1 MSNLTTAHAK
11 ETPQLDPA
19 FAATNHTATEEANSA
34 KSTLDNTLVNDNA
47 EKPAAEQKSLIPQS
61 TITSS
66 DPITPPAERDLKKT
80 QKHLF
85 AKHKEAPQKPLIA
98 SLRNSAT
105 HHGLLKL
112 NSPIWVIQLGSF
124 KNKTNAVHLVDQ
136 LRSNGYKAFIHR
148 VDSTFGET
156 TRVYVGPEPKQTSA
170 KALANRLEQD
180 MHLHGIV
187 VSFQPLAL

>member
-1 MSNLTTAHAK
+1 MYRIIGILAIIGFVVIMLPFFTGSKEAPNAPTAVNAPPFPNQAEVSNLTTAHAK

-85 AKHKEAPQKPLIA
+85 AKHQEAPQKPLIA

-112 NSPIWVIQLGSF
+112 NSPIWVI
-124 KNKTNAVHLVDQ
+124 
-136 LRSNGYKAFIHR
+136 
-148 VDSTFGET
+148 
-156 TRVYVGPEPKQTSA
+156 
-170 KALANRLEQD
+170 
-180 MHLHGIV
+180 
-187 VSFQPLAL
+187 